1 MKSGGRLLERPLF
14 AAAIAMAARPPAAAW
29 AQAASGPTAAADA
42 GQSRLDH
49 LPLTEVPTG
58 ATGGDTFVVLY
69 SGDSGWAATPR
80 GFSAEL
86 AAAGQ
91 PVVGIDALRYFAR
104 RRSPEAAAADLSDGH
119 RPPTPSAWDRPR
131 VILVGYSFGADSLPL
146 IVEQLPPEDRA
157 RVRLM
162 VLISPADR
170 ADMVFDGLSWINLTP
185 APGQGPALAPAL
197 LTLGAI
203 PAICI
208 RAEHDPRAACDR
220 FPQAVIAS
228 VHLPGFHRY
237 HGQYQAVAGII
248 LWAAGLVPETGR
260 GRHTA
265 SGAEA
270 LSR

>member
-1 MKSGGRLLERPLF
+1 MSTSGGPVGAVLAVAVAL
-14 AAAIAMAARPPAAAW
+14 AALGRTTAGAQPAPSLPAAA
-29 AQAASGPTAAADA
+29 AD
-42 GQSRLDH
+42 GRLAH
-49 LPLTEVPTG
+49 LPLIEVP
-58 ATGGDTFVVLY
+58 APAASGDTFVVLY
-69 SGDSGWAATPR
+69 SGDSGWAATTR

-86 AAAGQ
+86 TAAGQ
-91 PVVGIDALRYFAR
+91 PVIGVDALRYFLR
-104 RRSPEAAAADLSDGH
+104 RHAPEAAAADLAAVIEH
-119 RPPTPSAWDRPR
+119 YAAAWRRPK

-146 IVEQLPPEDRA
+146 IVQQLPAEERA
-157 RVRLM
+157 RVQLM

-170 ADMVFDGLSWINLTP
+170 ADMVFDGLSWINLTL
-185 APGQGPALAPAL
+185 PGARPLAPAL

-220 FPQAVIAS
+220 FPQAVITS

-248 LWAAGLVPETGR
+248 LWAAGVAPPDAET
-260 GRHTA
+260 
-265 SGAEA
+265 SPDL